1 MFEEQIITYLQSYEM
16 KSTDMEEL
24 SGRIGRRLTEQ
35 PCMPDSRVA
44 GNCMLQYSWADEKQR
59 EAYAAL
65 LAADMDEKTK
75 TQVHPA
81 FVSIISQ
88 MDETD
93 MLLLN
98 RIREQRA
105 MPIADCYLS
114 RMKKSGSFS
123 GKTMEDMA
131 GSMKLIMHMTTF
143 LPTDGDYEHVQAAI
157 DNLLRLHL
165 IEIHMQEERHALEEI
180 QENEY
185 EDIYMLFQQIIEE
198 TVTQLCSRYP
208 ECRERRIRLHTG
220 NISFTAFG
228 SRFLRVC
235 GI

>member
-1 MFEEQIITYLQSYEM
+1 MFEEQIITYLQSYGM
-16 KSTDMEEL
+16 KSTDVEEL
-24 SGRIGRRLTEQ
+24 SGRIGMRLTEQ
-35 PCMPDSRVA
+35 PCMPDSRIA
-44 GNCMLQYSWADEKQR
+44 GNCILQYGWADEKQQ

-65 LAADMDEKTK
+65 LAADMHEKMR

-93 MLLLN
+93 MLLLSK
-98 RIREQRA
+98 IREQQS
-105 MPIADCYLS
+105 MPIVDCYLS
-114 RMKKSGSFS
+114 RMKKGGSFS
-123 GKTMEDMA
+123 GKMMEDMA
-131 GSMKLIMHMTTF
+131 SSIPLIMHMTAF

-165 IEIHMQEERHALEEI
+165 IEMHMQEERHALEEI
-180 QENEY
+180 RDNEY
-185 EDIYMLFQQIIEE
+185 EDIYMLFQQVIEE

-208 ECRERRIRLHTG
+208 ECGERRIRLHTG
-220 NISFTAFG
+220 NMSFTAFG

-235 GI
+235 GM